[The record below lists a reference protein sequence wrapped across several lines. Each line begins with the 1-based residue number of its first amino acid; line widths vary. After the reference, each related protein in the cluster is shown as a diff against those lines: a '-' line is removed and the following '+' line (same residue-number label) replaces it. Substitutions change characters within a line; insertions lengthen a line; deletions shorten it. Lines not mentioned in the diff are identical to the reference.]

1 MRVAVNGSKYFELH
15 QACFGVVET
24 VLDADRESRRVV
36 IKQ

>member
-1 MRVAVNGSKYFELH
+1 MVINGSNYFELH

-24 VLDADRESRRVV
+24 VLDADNEGGRVV